1 MSTKKFRR
9 LELVNYRRILV
20 ATQTSSFK
28 ILCIHHENIDNR
40 KMRRSLVDHQGSVN
54 LKVDIFTKLK
64 LIENTTMFS
73 LQQEREECRK
83 AVGIIRNKVH
93 SKPKKT
99 NIARITLINTYL
111 SFNPQTDKK
120 RDQLHPRPITLSCLD

>member
-1 MSTKKFRR
+1 M
-9 LELVNYRRILV
+9 
-20 ATQTSSFK
+20 
-28 ILCIHHENIDNR
+28 
-40 KMRRSLVDHQGSVN
+40 N

-83 AVGIIRNKVH
+83 AVEIIRNTVH

-99 NIARITLINTYL
+99 NIADINY
-111 SFNPQTDKK
+111 NVK
-120 RDQLHPRPITLSCLD
+120 R